1 MKKRS
6 LGLFITACVA
16 SLPFSASAITLQEL
30 YDQALQNE
38 HQLKADEARY
48 KAGLEAKKQARAGL
62 LPQINARGVYSD
74 RDATDSQINPQTGRF
89 AVFDLE
95 STGTNYRLT
104 LTQPLFDAGAWFNYQ
119 QGKRQ
124 SEQAKAQ
131 FAADQQ
137 AFILRVAEAYFNVL
151 RNSEVLS
158 NAKAQE
164 KAFKHQLEQTKQRY
178 EVGLTAITDVH
189 DAQAS
194 FDSSRANSLVSL
206 NNLGISYE
214 ALGIL
219 SGLKHT
225 TVSPLTDK
233 FQVTP
238 PEPSQQ
244 SSWVE
249 FAIQNNNQLKVSKL
263 NAAAFKQASR
273 SATSG
278 HLPRLTLG
286 FIRDESV
293 PGEATVRGETRNDIP
308 DTNSNTISLTMEV
321 PIFSGGRV
329 SASRRQAA
337 QQYEQ
342 AQQTYLQ
349 TKRTTMQNARS
360 QHLTVVADVAT
371 VSARKQAIVSS
382 ESSLEATQ
390 AGYEVGTRDFVDVL
404 NAQQRVFQSK
414 SDYYNALYDYILN
427 TLRLKQTAG
436 TLSPQDIADL
446 DRWLDKAKTVD
457 WNRYNTL

>member
-6 LGLFITACVA
+6 LGLLITACVA
-16 SLPFSASAITLQEL
+16 SLPFTASAITLQEL

-62 LPQINARGVYSD
+62 LPQVNASSQYSKSD
-74 RDATDSQINPQTGRF
+74 GTRSFFVDSGFI
-89 AVFDLE
+89 AVDSE
-95 STGTNYRLT
+95 GSQYNYSISLD
-104 LTQPLFDAGAWFNYQ
+104 QPLFNAAAWFNYK
-119 QGKRQ
+119 QGKYNA
-124 SEQAKAQ
+124 EQAKTQ

-151 RNSEVLS
+151 RGAEVLK

-164 KAFKHQLEQTKQRY
+164 KALKHQLEQTKQRF

-194 FDSSRANSLVSL
+194 YDSARANSLVSL
-206 NNLGISYE
+206 NQLGVNYE
-214 ALGIL
+214 SLEVL
-219 SGLKHT
+219 SGSAQT
-225 TVSPLTDK
+225 TVAPITAA
-233 FQVTP
+233 FPIAPPTP
-238 PEPSQQ
+238 ANQKA
-244 SSWVE
+244 WVE
-249 FAIQNNNQLKVSKL
+249 FALKNNNQLKTA
-263 NAAAFKQASR
+263 NMAAKAAKQGSR
-273 SATSG
+273 SAKSG
-278 HLPRLTLG
+278 HLPTLSLRVG
-286 FIRDESV
+286 RDETF
-293 PGEATVRGETRNDIP
+293 PIDNKLNGETRDFP
-308 DTNSNTISLTMEV
+308 DTESNNISVNLNV
-321 PIFSGGRV
+321 PIYSGGRV
-329 SASRRQAA
+329 SATRRQAA

-349 TKRTTMQNARS
+349 TKRTTMQDARS

-371 VSARKQAIVSS
+371 VGARKQAIVSS

-446 DRWLDKAKTVD
+446 DRWLDKNKTVD
-457 WNRYNTL
+457 WNSYNTL